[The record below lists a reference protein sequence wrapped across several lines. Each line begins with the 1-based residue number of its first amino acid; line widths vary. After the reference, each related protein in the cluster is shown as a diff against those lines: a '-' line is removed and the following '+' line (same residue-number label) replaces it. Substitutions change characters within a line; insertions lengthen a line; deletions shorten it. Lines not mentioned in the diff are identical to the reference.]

1 MRYLPPI
8 LVALLIQYSACAV
21 AQNFDD
27 ASQFVRFQSGANT
40 WEGEL
45 QTAITT
51 YENDSGAIVELVG
64 AIHIA
69 DKSYFRA
76 LNQYFST
83 RHAVLYELVAESN
96 QRPQPGTQ
104 TAGGSS
110 VSFMQR
116 ALANFLRLDFQLEQI
131 DYSPRN
137 FQHADLNPQQL
148 QQIMLAKNENFF
160 SMFLSLAL
168 AQIATEQAA
177 LANGTQSS
185 SFNMISVMNALAAED
200 EAIAFKFR
208 FAEELGRS
216 GGVIIGAELESQ
228 LTLLGDR
235 NSVALQVLKETLAD
249 NSNRAISLFYGAAH
263 MPGLERELLQS
274 MGFTK
279 TAQRWLTA
287 WQIP

>member
-1 MRYLPPI
+1 MRI
-8 LVALLIQYSACAV
+8 LLTIVSALLVHYPASSI
-21 AQNFDD
+21 AQSLDET
-27 ASQFVRFQSGANT
+27 SLFVRFQPGDAT

-51 YENDSGAIVELVG
+51 YENDLGVSVELVS

-69 DKSYFRA
+69 EKSYFQQ
-76 LNQYFST
+76 LNEHFRT
-83 RHAVLYELVAESN
+83 RHVVLYELVAEAD
-96 QRPQPGTQ
+96 QRPQPGTKQ
-104 TAGGSS
+104 PDVSS

-116 ALANFLRLDFQLEQI
+116 ALANFLQLDFQLEQI
-131 DYSPRN
+131 DYSPGN
-137 FQHADLNPQQL
+137 FQHADLNPEQL
-148 QQIMLAKNENFF
+148 RQIMLAKNENFF
-160 SMFLSLAL
+160 SMFLNLAL

-185 SFNMISVMNALAAED
+185 SFNIISVMNALAAED
-200 EAIAFKFR
+200 KRTAFKFL

-216 GGVIIGAELESQ
+216 GGVIIGAELENQ

-235 NSVALQVLKETLAD
+235 NSVALQVLQETLAD

-263 MPGLERELLQS
+263 MPGMERELLQS

-279 TAQRWLTA
+279 TTQRWLTA